1 MNALFAKTIGAVGRA
16 LAAMGLM
23 RHLASSGAVHS
34 VLQSPLWARQRWL
47 KLFGWPGIVGAGLLA
62 MCPAFYFSTIKPAQA
77 NLVTAQQNAL
87 SVHERVKLAANGLA
101 RNQAAPAE
109 QLAEFYR
116 IFPNDKNMLP
126 WLEKIFALAH
136 GQGIALDRGEYKV
149 INERTA
155 KLTRFQIT
163 FPIKS
168 EYPQIRKF
176 LNSLQAE
183 APIVSIEHLQFER
196 QKTDTAL
203 VEAKIVL
210 ALYLEHGP

>member
-1 MNALFAKTIGAVGRA
+1 MNTLRAKVSGVVKRT
-16 LAAMGLM
+16 LAATSLLCKPASAGLA
-23 RHLASSGAVHS
+23 RSIW
-34 VLQSPLWARQRWL
+34 QNPLWTRQRWL

-77 NLVTAQQNAL
+77 NLTTAQQSAM
-87 SVHERVKLAANGLA
+87 SVHERVKLAASGLA
-101 RNQAAPAE
+101 HNEMAPAE

-116 IFPNDKNMLP
+116 VFPDDKNMLP

-136 GQGIALDRGEYKV
+136 GNGIELDRGEYKL
-149 INERTA
+149 IHERIA

-163 FPIKS
+163 LPVRS

-183 APIVSIEHLQFER
+183 APVVSIEHLQFER
-196 QKTDTAL
+196 QKTDTPL